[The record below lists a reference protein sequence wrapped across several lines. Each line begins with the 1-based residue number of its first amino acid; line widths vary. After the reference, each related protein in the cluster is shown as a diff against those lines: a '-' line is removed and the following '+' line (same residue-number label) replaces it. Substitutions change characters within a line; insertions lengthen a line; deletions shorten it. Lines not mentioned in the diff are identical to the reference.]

1 MSRVLQ
7 NKGNVITQH
16 YGNKGHSGVD
26 VVGTGHTADYIV
38 AHSDGKVIWCQ
49 KGQGNNP
56 GSSGN
61 LSYGNCVKIKH
72 NNGYYTLY
80 AHLQSTDLCVGQI
93 VKRGQV
99 LGYMGNSGNS
109 YGTHLHFEVFNQNN
123 QRINPE
129 PYLDADLPGETS
141 DCTGTITYQ
150 VYSNGRWYEEVNKCD
165 STANG
170 YAGDGVNFISG
181 LRAKPQYGEIIIQ
194 SHQLNGSW
202 LSEINSKDYVV
213 NDTTNGNSYSGIYGQ
228 PIDAVKIRSTKGYVD
243 YRVKTKKGWLPWV
256 HQDNDYAGNFGEPIL
271 GIQMK

>member
-26 VVGTGHTADYIV
+26 VVGTGHTADNVI
-38 AHSDGKVIWCQ
+38 AHSDGIVIWCQ
-49 KGQGNNP
+49 KGQKNNP

-61 LSYGNCVKIKH
+61 LSYGNCIKIKH

-80 AHLQSTDLCVGQI
+80 AHLQSADVYVGQA

-123 QRINPE
+123 SRINPE
-129 PYLDADLPGETS
+129 PYLDKDLPGTNA
-141 DCTGTITYQ
+141 DYTGTITYQ
-150 VYSNGRWYEEVNKCD
+150 VYANGRWYEEVSKCD
-165 STANG
+165 NTANG
-170 YAGDGVNFISG
+170 YAGDGVNYISG

-194 SHQLNGSW
+194 SHQLNGNW
-202 LSEINSKDYVV
+202 LAEINSRDYKT
-213 NDTTNGNSYSGIYGQ
+213 NDTQNGNSYSGIYGQ
-228 PIDAVKIRSTKGYVD
+228 PIDAIKIHSTQGYVD

-256 HQDNDYAGNFGEPIL
+256 RQNNDYAGNIGEAII